1 MKGDYPRFRAAYSHE
16 ELAEQF
22 LLTPTDLEL
31 ISQCRGDI
39 NRHEPTV
46 YTFVIKRKP
55 EPAAVGKAD
64 ADGCRATTRN

>member
-46 YTFVIKRKP
+46 
-55 EPAAVGKAD
+55 
-64 ADGCRATTRN
+64 